1 MNVAVRQEGDR
12 ERLDGLIARQKD
24 ARQRDRL
31 RAVRLALEGREA
43 LEVAQMLGRSRRFVQ
58 EWVYAYRDGGIE
70 AVKPGKGSGRPTK
83 LPRDKEQAFRARM
96 LGGVTES
103 DGGVCT
109 LRGKDAQRI
118 LKEEFGVAMDLGN
131 AYRTLHRLGYS
142 CLKPRPRHEKNDPA
156 VMAKFR
162 KAAPLLSAR

>member
-1 MNVAVRQEGDR
+1 MRIIERRNGDVARLQSLARR
-12 ERLDGLIARQKD
+12 EKNAE
-24 ARQRDRL
+24 QRDRFRVVML
-31 RAVRLALEGREA
+31 AIDQRETGDIQERLH
-43 LEVAQMLGRSRRFVQ
+43 RSRGFVQ
-58 EWVYAYRDGGIE
+58 RWCYAYRDGGIE
-70 AVKPGKGSGRPTK
+70 ALKDKPRGGSKPK
-83 LPRDKEQAFRARM
+83 LPREHEEAFKARIEA
-96 LGGVTES
+96 GPRPE
-103 DGGVCT
+103 DGVCT